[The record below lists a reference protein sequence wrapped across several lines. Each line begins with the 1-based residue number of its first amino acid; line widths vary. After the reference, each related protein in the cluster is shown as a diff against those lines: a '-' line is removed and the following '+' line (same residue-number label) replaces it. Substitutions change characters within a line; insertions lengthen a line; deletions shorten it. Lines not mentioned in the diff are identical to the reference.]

1 MEWKPATRIKKK
13 KKKTTLLGKDRNC
26 ITVREGNKQHTKT
39 SIYTYLFGYEFAEPG
54 IGLKINWL

>member
-1 MEWKPATRIKKK
+1 MKTCNSDQKLEKN
-13 KKKTTLLGKDRNC
+13 TTLLGKDRNC

-54 IGLKINWL
+54 IGLKIN